1 MNSIN
6 EKQIVENH
14 IKAIKDIID
23 NHNKDR
29 RLEGKDKIPYPYM
42 PNWVIVH
49 NLLIYRTEN
58 DGKMTGLEKC
68 IQIGIDPHRP
78 AFPFLDFMTA
88 FPDNGGENE

>member
-1 MNSIN
+1 MNSIY

-29 RLEGKDKIPYPYM
+29 GLKGEDKIPYPYI

-58 DGKMTGLEKC
+58 DDKITAIEKC
-68 IQIGIDPHRP
+68 TQIGIDPHK
-78 AFPFLDFMTA
+78 FTFYDE
-88 FPDNGGENE
+88 GGLKK